1 MEQGQFFSRLNKPV
15 IGMIHLRPLPGS
27 AAYAGGGSGPA
38 LEQAMADG
46 RLLDAAGVDAILLQN
61 TGDLPAMADG
71 GPETIANM
79 TAIGTLLRQE
89 LKAPFGVNILANGTE
104 SALAV
109 AAAIGAVFV
118 RIKVYVG
125 AVVGIG
131 GIIQGSA
138 QRAQDFRGRIDARN
152 IEIAADVY
160 DRTSRPLGDMP
171 IEDVAH
177 YASFHGAASALV
189 VTGGSVDESLD
200 RLRRVKATV
209 PSLPVYAGGGTTKD
223 NVKQFMAVCDG
234 VIVGNAVKIG
244 PEFQGCVDRDRL
256 TAYMEAV
263 RKARGQAREAA
274 TASRE

>member
-1 MEQGQFFSRLNKPV
+1 MAQGMFFSRLHKPV

-27 AAYAGGGSGPA
+27 AGYVGGGSGPA
-38 LEQAMADG
+38 LEQALADG

-61 TGDLPAMADG
+61 TGDLPAMTDG
-71 GPETIANM
+71 GPETIAYM
-79 TAIGTLLRQE
+79 TAIGTLLRHE
-89 LKAPFGVNILANGTE
+89 LKTPFGVNILANGTE

-109 AAAIGAVFV
+109 AAAIGAMFV

-131 GIIQGSA
+131 GVIQGSA
-138 QRAQDFRGRIDARN
+138 QRALDFKSRIDART

-200 RLRRVKATV
+200 RLQRVKATV
-209 PSLPVYAGGGTTKD
+209 KSLPVYAGGGTTAE
-223 NVKQFMAVCDG
+223 NVHRFMRVCDG
-234 VIVGNAVKIG
+234 VIVGNAVKTG
-244 PEFQGCVDRDRL
+244 PEFQGCVDRERL
-256 TAYMEAV
+256 MAYMDAV
-263 RKARGQAREAA
+263 RKTRG
-274 TASRE
+274 

>member
-1 MEQGQFFSRLNKPV
+1 MDKGQFFSRLHKPV
-15 IGMIHLRPLPGS
+15 IGMIHLRPLPGA
-27 AAYAGGGSGPA
+27 AAYRGGGSGPA
-38 LEQAMADG
+38 LEVALADG
-46 RLLDAAGVDAILLQN
+46 RLLDAAGVDAILIQN
-61 TGDLPAMADG
+61 TGDLPATSDG

-79 TAIGTLLRQE
+79 AAIGTVLRRE
-89 LKAPFGVNILANGTE
+89 LKAPLGVNILANGTE

-109 AAAIGAVFV
+109 AAAIGAMFV

-131 GIIQGSA
+131 GLIQGSA
-138 QRAQDFRGRIDARN
+138 QRAQDFMGRIDARH
-152 IEIAADVY
+152 IEVAADVY

-177 YASFHGAASALV
+177 YASFHGSASALV

-209 PSLPVYAGGGTTKD
+209 KSLPVYAGGGTTQD
-223 NVKQFMAVCDG
+223 NVHQFLAVCDG
-234 VIVGNAVKIG
+234 VIVGNAVKTG

-256 TAYMEAV
+256 MAYMDAV
-263 RKARGQAREAA
+263 HKARG
-274 TASRE
+274 

>member
-1 MEQGQFFSRLNKPV
+1 MEQGQFFSRLHKPV

-27 AAYAGGGSGPA
+27 ANYAGGGGSPA
-38 LEQAMADG
+38 LEQALADG
-46 RLLDAAGVDAILLQN
+46 RLLEAAGVDAILMQN
-61 TGDLPAMADG
+61 TGDLPAMTDG
-71 GPETIANM
+71 GPETIAYM
-79 TAIGTLLRQE
+79 TAIGTLLRRE
-89 LKAPFGVNILANGTE
+89 LKTPLGVNILANGTE

-109 AAAIGAVFV
+109 AAAMGAVFV

-131 GIIQGSA
+131 GVIQGSA
-138 QRAQDFRGRIDARN
+138 QRAQDFKGRIDARQ

-171 IEDVAH
+171 IEEVAH

-189 VTGGSVDESLD
+189 VTGGSVDDSLD

-209 PSLPVYAGGGTTKD
+209 NSLPVYAGGGTTAE
-223 NVKQFMAVCDG
+223 NVHQFMAACDG
-234 VIVGNAVKIG
+234 VIVGNAVKTG

-256 TAYMEAV
+256 MAYMEAV
-263 RKARGQAREAA
+263 HKARV
-274 TASRE
+274 SV

>member
-1 MEQGQFFSRLNKPV
+1 MEQRQFFSRLHKPV

-27 AAYAGGGSGPA
+27 AAYTGGGSGPA
-38 LEQAMADG
+38 LEQALADG

-61 TGDLPAMADG
+61 TGDLPAMSDG
-71 GPETIANM
+71 GPETIAYM
-79 TAIGTLLRQE
+79 TAIGMVLRQE
-89 LKAPFGVNILANGTE
+89 LKTPFGVNILANGTE
-104 SALAV
+104 SAPTV

-131 GIIQGSA
+131 GVMQGSA
-138 QRAQDFRGRIDARN
+138 QRAQDFTGRIDARK

-160 DRTSRPLGDMP
+160 HRTSRPLGDMP
-171 IEDVAH
+171 IKDVAH

-200 RLRRVKATV
+200 RLRRVKGTV
-209 PSLPVYAGGGTTKD
+209 KSLPVYAGGGTTAD
-223 NVKQFMAVCDG
+223 NVHRFMAVCDG
-234 VIVGNAVKIG
+234 VIVGNAVKTG

-256 TAYMEAV
+256 MAYMEAV
-263 RKARGQAREAA
+263 YKTRG
-274 TASRE
+274 

>member
-1 MEQGQFFSRLNKPV
+1 MDQGQFFSRLHKPV

-27 AAYAGGGSGPA
+27 AAYRGGGSGPA
-38 LEQAMADG
+38 LEVALADG
-46 RLLDAAGVDAILLQN
+46 HLLDEAGVDAILIQN
-61 TGDLPAMADG
+61 TGDLPATSDG
-71 GPETIANM
+71 GPETIAYM
-79 TAIGTLLRQE
+79 AAIGTVLRQE
-89 LKAPFGVNILANGTE
+89 LKTPLGVNILANGTE

-109 AAAIGAVFV
+109 AAAIGAAFV
-118 RIKVYVG
+118 RIKVFVG

-131 GIIQGSA
+131 GLIQGSA
-138 QRAQDFRGRIDARN
+138 QRAQDFMGRIGARH

-177 YASFHGAASALV
+177 YASFHGSANALV

-209 PSLPVYAGGGTTKD
+209 KSLPVYAGGGTTQD
-223 NVKQFMAVCDG
+223 NVRQFLAVCDG
-234 VIVGNAVKIG
+234 VIVGNAVKVG

-256 TAYMEAV
+256 MAYMDAV
-263 RKARGQAREAA
+263 HQARG
-274 TASRE
+274 

>member
-1 MEQGQFFSRLNKPV
+1 MQQGQFFTRLNKPV
-15 IGMIHLRPLPGS
+15 FGMIHLRPLPGS
-27 AAYAGGGSGPA
+27 AAYAGGGSGPVLAQA
-38 LEQAMADG
+38 LADG

-61 TGDLPAMADG
+61 TGDLPAMSDG
-71 GPETIANM
+71 GPETIAFM
-79 TAIGTLLRQE
+79 TAIGLLLRQE
-89 LKAPFGVNILANGTE
+89 LKTPFGVNILANGTE

-131 GIIQGSA
+131 GVIQGSA
-138 QRAQDFRGRIDARN
+138 QRALDFKGRIDARS

-189 VTGGSVDESLD
+189 VTGGSVDESLG
-200 RLRRVKATV
+200 RLQRVKATV
-209 PSLPVYAGGGTTKD
+209 KSLPVYAGGGTTAD
-223 NVKQFMAVCDG
+223 NVHRFMAVCDG
-234 VIVGNAVKIG
+234 VIVGNAVKTG
-244 PEFQGCVDRDRL
+244 PEFQGCIDRDRL
-256 TAYMEAV
+256 MAYMEAV
-263 RKARGQAREAA
+263 HKTRV
-274 TASRE
+274 

>member
-27 AAYAGGGSGPA
+27 AAYVDGGSGPA
-38 LEQAMADG
+38 LEQALADG
-46 RLLDAAGVDAILLQN
+46 RLLDAAGVDAILMQN
-61 TGDLPAMADG
+61 TGDLPASSDG
-71 GPETIANM
+71 GPETIAYM

-89 LKAPFGVNILANGTE
+89 LKTPLGVNILANGTE

-109 AAAIGAVFV
+109 AAAIGAAFV

-125 AVVGIG
+125 AVVSIG

-138 QRAQDFRGRIDARN
+138 QRARDFVSRVDART

-177 YASFHGAASALV
+177 YASFHGAANALV
-189 VTGGSVDESLD
+189 VTGASVDESID

-209 PSLPVYAGGGTTKD
+209 KSVPLYAGGGTTKD
-223 NVKQFMAVCDG
+223 NIHQFMAVCDG
-234 VIVGNAVKIG
+234 VIVGNAVKTG
-244 PEFQGCVDRDRL
+244 QEFQGCVDRDRL
-256 TAYMEAV
+256 MAYMDAV
-263 RKARGQAREAA
+263 HKARG
-274 TASRE
+274 